1 MVSDDWRLF
10 HSCHIYTI
18 IKRNIR
24 PNNSVFK
31 GEGVVME
38 QVQIER
44 LLINYKT
51 LEQFER
57 FKEYGHQE
65 LSMLEDLRNNF
76 VENNSESP
84 FYGIYYGSALAAR
97 MSLYKVDEK
106 YDRYFDPPQNYLIL
120 WKLEVLPGYR
130 GKGLGKELVNF
141 AKQYGLP
148 IKTNP
153 LINSQSFWEKMDFQK
168 AKYEMERDF
177 GENPLIWMP
186 EGVAEKE

>member
-1 MVSDDWRLF
+1 MGDTKV
-10 HSCHIYTI
+10 
-18 IKRNIR
+18 
-24 PNNSVFK
+24 
-31 GEGVVME
+31 
-38 QVQIER
+38 ER

-51 LEQFER
+51 LEEFER
-57 FKEYGHQE
+57 FSAYGNQE

-97 MSLYKVDEK
+97 MSLYKVNEK
-106 YDRYFDPPQNYLIL
+106 YDQYFTPPQDHLIL

-130 GKGLGKELVNF
+130 GKGLGKELVKF
-141 AKQYGLP
+141 AKQHGLP

-153 LINSQSFWEKMDFQK
+153 LINSQGFWEKMDFRK
-168 AKYEMERDF
+168 AKYEVERDF

-186 EGVAEKE
+186 EGVREKDS